1 MKGIKR
7 ILLVT
12 SAPPWP
18 TNNGGRQRTYLLYQA
33 LSKIGMVDLICICH
47 PKDYS
52 EADMTILRERF
63 NLLVMV
69 PDSRPS
75 MRFPWTLL
83 ERFSPKSA
91 GRAAELFDFGRS
103 LLQPIPK
110 VLRALG
116 GRYQPEGY
124 DLVVGRYLPSIAAVG
139 LPVDVPVCLDVDD
152 LDTDRLSGKLRNPN
166 YTWLHRFIFKRQIGS
181 ITKQLPF
188 FLKKFYHVWVCN
200 PKNRSKFGLSKATVL
215 PNIPLLKVA
224 GEASQT
230 LDFPAGSR
238 EVGVIASFRYDVNE
252 QGMNWFLE
260 RVWPSVV
267 KSVPEADLKI
277 YGSGISNVMR
287 ERWSE
292 RAGVSVVGFVDA
304 VEDAYRSSAL
314 MVCPVLSG
322 GGTNIKVVEA
332 AYFGRVCV
340 LTEVATRGFR
350 EYPELKDLLQFGDG
364 APGMASVIVK
374 LLQSSDKN
382 KDLAQS
388 HRDAFQQLFSLQK
401 FQEDVQLGVEKSL
414 SAFEVVK

>member
-18 TNNGGRQRTYLLYQA
+18 TNNGGRQRTFLLYQA
-33 LSKIGMVDLICICH
+33 LSKIGVVDLICICY
-47 PKDYS
+47 PEDFS
-52 EADMTILRERF
+52 EADMVVLRERF
-63 NLLVMV
+63 NLLAMV
-69 PDSRPS
+69 PESRVS

-83 ERFSPKSA
+83 ERFSPKSV

-103 LLQPIPK
+103 LLKPTPK
-110 VLRALG
+110 VLRALD
-116 GRYQPEGY
+116 GRYKPENY

-152 LDTDRLSGKLRNPN
+152 LDTDRLSGKLRNPD

-181 ITKQLPF
+181 ITKRLPS
-188 FLKKFYHVWVCN
+188 FLKKFDHVWVCN
-200 PKNRSKFGLSKATVL
+200 PKNRSQFGLSKATVL
-215 PNIPLLKVA
+215 PNIPLLEAA
-224 GEASQT
+224 GEASQP
-230 LDFPAGSR
+230 LDFPAESR

-267 KSVPEADLKI
+267 KSVPEANLKI
-277 YGSGISNVMR
+277 YGSGISSVMR

-292 RAGVSVVGFVDA
+292 KPRVSVVGFVGE

-314 MVCPVLSG
+314 MVCPVLAG

-340 LTEVATRGFR
+340 LTEAATRGYR
-350 EYPELKDLLQFGDG
+350 EYPELKDILQFGES
-364 APGMASVIVK
+364 ASAMSSVIVK
-374 LLQSSDKN
+374 LLLSADDN
-382 KDLAQS
+382 KALARS
-388 HRDAFQQLFSLQK
+388 HRDVFQALFSLEK
-401 FQEDVQLGVEKSL
+401 FEKNVRFGVEESL
-414 SAFEVVK
+414 SAFEAVK

>member
-18 TNNGGRQRTYLLYQA
+18 TNNGGRQRTCLLYQA
-33 LSKIGMVDLICICH
+33 LSKIGVVDLICICH

-52 EADMTILRERF
+52 EADMAVLSERF
-63 NLLVMV
+63 NLLAMV

-91 GRAAELFDFGRS
+91 GRAAELFDVGRS
-103 LLQPIPK
+103 LLKPIPK

-124 DLVVGRYLPSIAAVG
+124 DLVVGRYLRSIAAVG
-139 LPVDVPVCLDVDD
+139 VPSGVPVCLDVDD
-152 LDTDRLSGKLRNPN
+152 LDTDRLDGKLNNPDN
-166 YTWLHRFIFKRQIGS
+166 TWLHRFIFRRQIAS
-181 ITKQLPF
+181 ITKRLPS
-188 FLKKFYHVWVCN
+188 FLRKFNHIWVCN
-200 PKNRSKFGLSKATVL
+200 PKDRAEFGLSDATVL
-215 PNIPLLKVA
+215 PNIPLLEPD
-224 GEASQT
+224 GEELQS
-230 LDFPAGSR
+230 LEFPSESL

-252 QGMNWFLE
+252 HGMDWFVE
-260 RVWPSVV
+260 QVWPSVA

-340 LTEVATRGFR
+340 LTEVATRGFC

-364 APGMASVIVK
+364 ASGMASVIVK

-388 HRDAFQQLFSLQK
+388 HRDAFQQLFSLKK
-401 FQEDVQLGVEKSL
+401 FQKDVRLGVEESL
-414 SAFEVVK
+414 SAFEAVK